1 VLNSSSSAEPILA
14 FDEFV
19 LRADKTDSSVVTTS
33 PWDWCLHPGEQLS
46 VMTTNSFLSYQLMA
60 TLSGLVEP
68 VSGEVLTQS
77 NLSWPLAG
85 QGGLHSSLT
94 ISNGFE
100 FVSSIYGDTLERSH
114 VSLGEFFDALKSQE
128 IDTSI
133 PLKELAKDQK
143 NFFFAALSILFSFD
157 ICVAPHSI
165 YLLNLMSKDQ
175 RLLRALLHK
184 QLDGGLCMI
193 TDSRNNPFKREFC
206 NRGMV
211 LGPLGE
217 MIFDGDLDE
226 AIAIGKQNDI
236 LAKRTEADGMQYDYG
251 EKQLTNLSADTS
263 YEL

>member
-1 VLNSSSSAEPILA
+1 
-14 FDEFV
+14 
-19 LRADKTDSSVVTTS
+19 
-33 PWDWCLHPGEQLS
+33 
-46 VMTTNSFLSYQLMA
+46 
-60 TLSGLVEP
+60 
-68 VSGEVLTQS
+68 
-77 NLSWPLAG
+77 
-85 QGGLHSSLT
+85 
-94 ISNGFE
+94 
-100 FVSSIYGDTLERSH
+100 
-114 VSLGEFFDALKSQE
+114 
-128 IDTSI
+128 
-133 PLKELAKDQK
+133 
-143 NFFFAALSILFSFD
+143 
-157 ICVAPHSI
+157 
-165 YLLNLMSKDQ
+165 MSKDQ

-251 EKQLTNLSADTS
+251 EKQLTNLSADDTS